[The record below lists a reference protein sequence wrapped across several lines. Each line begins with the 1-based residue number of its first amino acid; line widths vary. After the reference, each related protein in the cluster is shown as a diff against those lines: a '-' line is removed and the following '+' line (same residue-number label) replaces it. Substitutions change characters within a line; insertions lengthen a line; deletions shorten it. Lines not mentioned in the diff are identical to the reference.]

1 MNATPDAHREAPLT
15 AEFVQIL
22 YDALLDRTAS
32 TSDIKYHLST
42 SPTVA
47 AFLDVVLSS
56 AEYATRVPAANA
68 KVEPNSLV
76 ANLWHP
82 DLDRWTHPA
91 GTHSA
96 DDVAI
101 VGHEGQIFLRGG
113 SNQYVPQYTG
123 QLQMPPDWLPAW
135 CHLLE
140 RRQTEASDL
149 GCAIA
154 FLVVPENVAINAERY
169 PEPLVTSGPR
179 PIELLLEATD
189 ASIHYPLAELRAANA
204 DAAVSLRTDTHLT
217 LHGNRVLH
225 EGLMLAVGSK
235 VVSPDALPPVQSYVS
250 SGDLGSRFTPRILEI
265 VHSPLSL
272 GATELVEDNWSQI
285 QRTGG
290 HIGTRRV
297 FHTPS
302 APDQR
307 CVVLFGDSYGFGAEN
322 AHGTSW
328 FLAQV
333 FRETHF
339 VWAPFGWDPGYVT
352 QVEAD
357 VVISQTAERFMS
369 RVPMPAVDVIALTA
383 NALAHQTF
391 IELDAVFSDRPQAK
405 HPRAGRFSRSR

>member
-1 MNATPDAHREAPLT
+1 MNATPDAHREVPLT
-15 AEFVQIL
+15 AEFIQVL
-22 YDALLDRTAS
+22 HSALLGRVPS
-32 TSDIKYHLST
+32 TSDVEYHLST

-47 AFLDVVLSS
+47 AFLDIVLSS
-56 AEYATRVPAANA
+56 TEYAARRPTAGIGA
-68 KVEPNSLV
+68 EPNPPV
-76 ANLWHP
+76 ANIWHP

-91 GTHSA
+91 GTRSV

-123 QLQMPPDWLPAW
+123 ELQMTPEWLPAW
-135 CHLLE
+135 CRLLE
-140 RRQTEASDL
+140 RRRTEAEAL
-149 GCAIA
+149 GCVIA
-154 FLVVPENVAINAERY
+154 FLVVPESLAINVERY
-169 PEPLVTSGPR
+169 PEPLAPSGPR

-189 ASIHYPLAELRAANA
+189 TSIHYPLAELRAASV
-204 DAAVSLRTDTHLT
+204 DTAVSLRTDTHLT

-225 EGLMLAVGSK
+225 EGLMPAVGSK
-235 VVSPDALPPVQSYVS
+235 IVAPDALPPVRSYIS

-272 GATELVEDNWSQI
+272 GVTTLVEDNWPQI

-328 FLAQV
+328 FLAQT

-339 VWAPFGWDPGYVT
+339 VWTPFGWDPGYVT
-352 QVEAD
+352 RVGAD

-369 RVPMPAVDVIALTA
+369 RVPMPAVDVGALTA
-383 NALAHQTF
+383 DALAHQTF
-391 IELDAVFSDRPQAK
+391 VKLDAIFSD
-405 HPRAGRFSRSR
+405 HP